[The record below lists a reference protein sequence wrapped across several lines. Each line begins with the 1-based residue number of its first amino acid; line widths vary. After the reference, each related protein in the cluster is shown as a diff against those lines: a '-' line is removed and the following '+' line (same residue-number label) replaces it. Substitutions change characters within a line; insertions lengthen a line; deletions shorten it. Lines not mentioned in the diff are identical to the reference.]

1 MVILI
6 VIRGLGSRL
15 VERQYRR
22 IAQAAVSCQSSAIW
36 LHCIANA
43 YVENGRLKTI

>member
-15 VERQYRR
+15 VDANVGELLKPLSVVNRR
-22 IAQAAVSCQSSAIW
+22 
-36 LHCIANA
+36 
-43 YVENGRLKTI
+43 RFD